1 MKAHYVKELLELA
14 GEVSEE
20 HVHNL
25 LKKVIKESV
34 NSQVKNIAQGGYRR
48 MLRVLHG
55 QIV

>member
-1 MKAHYVKELLELA
+1 MKAHYVRELLDLA

-20 HVHNL
+20 DVHNL

-34 NSQVKNIAQGGYRR
+34 NSKVKKIAQGGYRR

-55 QIV
+55 